1 MTKEFKFPPVFP
13 APDGWEYTGEIR
25 RLRRGEGGVSLEPG
39 NERVIF
45 EWPQNNPSLG
55 SYWIIA
61 PTYPKS
67 VDILGVT
74 VTVEDVYGTMN
85 PVIPKG
91 WKVKSF
97 SVPSKDDLGA
107 TVLHSSGERIDTLE
121 NFSAYIP
128 SKHSRGIVT
137 ATPILILEKIA

>member
-25 RLRRGEGGVSLEPG
+25 RLRRGESGVALETAQK
-39 NERVIF
+39 RVIF
-45 EWPQNNPSLG
+45 EWSYDNLPFNY
-55 SYWIIA
+55 YWIIV
-61 PTYPKS
+61 PIYPKS
-67 VDILGVT
+67 VDVLGVT

-85 PVIPKG
+85 PEIPRG

-107 TVLHSSGERIDTLE
+107 TVLHSSGEMIDTLE
-121 NFSAYIP
+121 SFSAYIP

>member
-45 EWPQNNPSLG
+45 EWSQNNPSLG

-74 VTVEDVYGTMN
+74 VTVEDVYGTMD
-85 PVIPKG
+85 PSIPEG

-97 SVPSKDDLGA
+97 SVPTKDDLSV
-107 TVLHSSGERIDTLE
+107 TVLHPTGGWIAALE
-121 NFSAYIP
+121 NFPSYLP
-128 SKHSRGIVT
+128 SKHHKRMVI
-137 ATPILILEKIA
+137 ATPLLLLEKIA